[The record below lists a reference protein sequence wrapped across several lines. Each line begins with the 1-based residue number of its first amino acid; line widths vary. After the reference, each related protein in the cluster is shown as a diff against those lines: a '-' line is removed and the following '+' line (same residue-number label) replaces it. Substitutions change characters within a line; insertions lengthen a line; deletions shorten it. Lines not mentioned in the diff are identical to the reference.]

1 MKLNIIKNIAPVFAI
16 AAGLTMTS
24 CVKDLD
30 FESASDTCDPNI
42 NQPFDANQMY
52 TKCYASLIM
61 EGNDGAA
68 DFDIDDGG
76 KSCLLRNIYNLECL
90 GTDESICWWTDG
102 GLINVCYN
110 QAEPGDQVLKFMYY
124 RSMSNITYCNHYL
137 NDDKCKALGDEKYA
151 EVRWIRAYNYYVLA
165 NEFGNV
171 PFLTKISGDAAPRAT
186 QAEMYKWLIKEFTE
200 CEADLMSAEPVK
212 DTNKEKY
219 GRVNKAAAWLMLSR
233 LYLNANVW
241 NAKVDGFNYDA
252 ALDSVKLYAGK
263 ILNESEY
270 KLCTAD
276 TVVVDEQTGVECTWT
291 GYDKLFMADNGSSEA
306 HVEAI
311 LPLLQDGEI
320 TRGYGGTY
328 FFVAAHADAE
338 QKTVNDIDKAN
349 TDGWRGMRV
358 RKQLL
363 EKFTNDPYAWEGK
376 TSKEIRQVA
385 GDDRALFWG
394 VDHTVDIV
402 SNDKDESF
410 LAGLTTTKFN
420 NRRSDGKQPQRMD
433 GNCDAD
439 FFLLRAAEAYL
450 NYAEAECRL
459 SGGSLKAGSQG
470 AKYMDKIR
478 ERAHCTKKMTTYSLN
493 DILDERAREFYCE
506 GYRRT
511 DLIRFGQFGGNQA
524 TYTWDYKGGIEAGQA
539 FPATRNLYPIPSS
552 ELLANP
558 NLKQNEGYAEVK

>member
-1 MKLNIIKNIAPVFAI
+1 
-16 AAGLTMTS
+16 
-24 CVKDLD
+24 
-30 FESASDTCDPNI
+30 
-42 NQPFDANQMY
+42 
-52 TKCYASLIM
+52 
-61 EGNDGAA
+61 
-68 DFDIDDGG
+68 
-76 KSCLLRNIYNLECL
+76 
-90 GTDESICWWTDG
+90 
-102 GLINVCYN
+102 
-110 QAEPGDQVLKFMYY
+110 
-124 RSMSNITYCNHYL
+124 
-137 NDDKCKALGDEKYA
+137 KYA
-151 EVRWIRAYNYYVLA
+151 EVRWIRAFNYYVLA

-171 PFLTKISGDAAPRAT
+171 PFLTKISGSAAPRAT
-186 QAEMYKWLIKEFTE
+186 QPEMYKWLISEFTE
-200 CEADLMSAEPVK
+200 CEKDLMDAVPVR
-212 DTNKEKY
+212 DTDKEKY

-241 NAKVDGFNYDA
+241 NANEEGFDYNE
-252 ALDSVKLYAGK
+252 ALENAKKYAK
-263 ILNESEY
+263 MVLESDY
-270 KLCTAD
+270 KLCTGKTD
-276 TVVVDEQTGVECTWT
+276 VIDLQTGVACTYT
-291 GYDKLFMADNGSSEA
+291 GYDKLFMADNGESEA
-306 HVEAI
+306 YVEAI

-320 TRGYGGTY
+320 TRGYGGSY

-376 TSKEIRQVA
+376 TSKEIRAVA

-394 VDHTVDIV
+394 VEHTADIT

-420 NRRSDGKQPQRMD
+420 NRRSDGKNPKRFD

-450 NYAEAECRL
+450 NYAEAEARL
-459 SGGSLKAGSQG
+459 NGGSLKAGSEG
-470 AKYMDKIR
+470 AKCLDAIR
-478 ERAHCTKKMTTYSLN
+478 DRAHCTKKMTTYSLN

-511 DLIRFGQFGGNQA
+511 DLIRFGQFGGNGA

-558 NLKQNEGYAEVK
+558 NLKQNEGYTEAH